1 MAYVACGR
9 FDGYW
14 QRELNYWDIAA
25 GIIIINEAGGLI
37 NKIDLSQ
44 TKNLDV
50 ITSTPDIHQK
60 MLKIGGVEY
69 LSFVLVSQFG
79 FASLLFKL
87 ITIFVIPKIG
97 QNLNLIFN
105 IVSNF

>member
-1 MAYVACGR
+1 MYQATGR
-9 FDGYW
+9 YQVFYGKN
-14 QRELNYWDIAA
+14 LKIWDIAA

-60 MLKIGGVEY
+60 MLK
-69 LSFVLVSQFG
+69 
-79 FASLLFKL
+79 
-87 ITIFVIPKIG
+87 KID
-97 QNLNLIFN
+97 
-105 IVSNF
+105 NF